1 MNYPVSSEIFSTCF
15 LTHAVTITTDSHVTP
30 KPTAEVKDVKK
41 SANEPNKVISP
52 VGVCL
57 IFRIEEKLIKS
68 ESIRLY
74 L

>member
-41 SANEPNKVISP
+41 SANEPNKVSP

-57 IFRIEEKLIKS
+57 FVRISEEKLIKS